1 MIRAIIDYTDGTQ
14 EEIKVK
20 SYMELS
26 AYMEKERK
34 NGAIG
39 FRARSDRGNR
49 IESREYE
56 GGVTKRADGA

>member
-26 AYMEKERK
+26 AYMEKEREK
-34 NGAIG
+34 GAIG
-39 FRARSDRGNR
+39 FKARSENGNR
-49 IESREYE
+49 IQSREYGKQAV
-56 GGVTKRADGA
+56 GGGN